1 MSLLSIDGIS
11 KSYGDRQLLRNVSL
25 MIGEGERVGLVGPNG
40 GGKSTLMKILC
51 GLEAPDEGT
60 RVLRRELRL
69 GYLEQDPQLDG
80 TATAR
85 EVVRA
90 GLVERERV
98 LRELERVHAELER
111 AQGDALEK
119 AIVRQERLERE
130 LERFGGHDVEHRVES
145 TLQALGVRD
154 LDARCGTMSGGERRR
169 VALARL
175 LLAGPEL
182 LLLDEPTNHLDALVT
197 DWLEDWFLETRTP
210 LLLVTHDRYFLDRV
224 CDRIVELD
232 RGELYSY
239 TGGYAEYLEKR
250 ADRLSA
256 ERSAESA
263 RLNLL
268 RRETAWMRRGAP
280 ARTTK
285 AKARIRRYNET
296 VSAAPIAL
304 AQDLEMAFP
313 AGPRLGTRV
322 LELHGV
328 SKSYDGRVIVP
339 KLDLELGPGTRLGLV
354 GPNGA
359 GKTTL
364 VRMILGEL
372 APDTGTRS
380 VGETVKFA
388 SVDQM
393 RTDVKLDATLLEELA
408 GRSDVV
414 KVGER
419 VVRAE
424 SYLDRFG
431 FAVAQ
436 QRSVVRQ
443 LSGGERNRLMLAKL
457 MLQGGNVLVL
467 DEPTNDLDLS
477 TLRAL
482 EEALLAFDGAA
493 ILVSHD
499 RWFLDRVATQVL
511 YLDGEGLARMHF
523 GDMSGLLELL
533 AKEREEARAQRSAA
547 KPTAT
552 AAPQAAATQPA
563 QRKRITPWQQAELE
577 KLEARIPE
585 LETTLA
591 SCDAELAE
599 PSLYTGPRAALDA
612 ARSKREKLQSELQ
625 AAYARWEEL
634 ESLR

>member
-1 MSLLSIDGIS
+1 
-11 KSYGDRQLLRNVSL
+11 
-25 MIGEGERVGLVGPNG
+25 
-40 GGKSTLMKILC
+40 
-51 GLEAPDEGT
+51 
-60 RVLRRELRL
+60 
-69 GYLEQDPQLDG
+69 
-80 TATAR
+80 
-85 EVVRA
+85 
-90 GLVERERV
+90 
-98 LRELERVHAELER
+98 
-111 AQGDALEK
+111 
-119 AIVRQERLERE
+119 
-130 LERFGGHDVEHRVES
+130 
-145 TLQALGVRD
+145 
-154 LDARCGTMSGGERRR
+154 
-169 VALARL
+169 
-175 LLAGPEL
+175 
-182 LLLDEPTNHLDALVT
+182 
-197 DWLEDWFLETRTP
+197 
-210 LLLVTHDRYFLDRV
+210 
-224 CDRIVELD
+224 
-232 RGELYSY
+232 
-239 TGGYAEYLEKR
+239 
-250 ADRLSA
+250 
-256 ERSAESA
+256 
-263 RLNLL
+263 
-268 RRETAWMRRGAP
+268 MRRGAP

-285 AKARIRRYNET
+285 AKARIRRYNDT

-322 LELHGV
+322 LELHGI
-328 SKSYDGRVIVP
+328 SKRYEGRVVVP
-339 KLDLELGPGTRLGLV
+339 KIDLELGPGVRLGLV

-393 RTDVKLDATLLEELA
+393 RSDVKLDATLLEELA

-431 FAVAQ
+431 FAVTQ
-436 QRSVVRQ
+436 QRSLVRQ

-511 YLDGEGLARMHF
+511 YLDGAGHARMHF
-523 GDMSGLLELL
+523 GDMSGLLEVL
-533 AKEREEARAQRSAA
+533 AKEREEARAQRNVAKPVPPSAA
-547 KPTAT
+547 PTPAS
-552 AAPQAAATQPA
+552 PAAA
-563 QRKRITPWQQAELE
+563 RKRITPWQQAELD

-585 LETTLA
+585 LEA
-591 SCDAELAE
+591 AIVACDAELAE
-599 PSLYTGPRAALDA
+599 PSLYTGPRATLDA
-612 ARSKREKLQSELQ
+612 ARGKREKLQRELE